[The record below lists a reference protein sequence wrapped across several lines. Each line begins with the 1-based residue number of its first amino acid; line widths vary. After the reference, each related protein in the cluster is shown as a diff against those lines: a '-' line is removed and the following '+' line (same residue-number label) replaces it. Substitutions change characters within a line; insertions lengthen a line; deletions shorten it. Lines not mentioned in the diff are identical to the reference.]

1 MAKIIKISDKPTF
14 DVQEFTIENICD
26 EGILFI
32 RSKFIFKFDNVF
44 GNLENRSR
52 VLRFDKEE
60 SEIVEQVISAS
71 IDSGFCGKI
80 VWKTKLTSKGFKLY
94 KSDNDIV
101 FLTQKLR
108 DCQQLHLFPS
118 PAGNYYNRV
127 YDEDGNLVGGTN
139 QTDLQPDIIFSL

>member
-14 DVQEFTIENICD
+14 DVQQFTIEKVSD
-26 EGILFI
+26 EGVLFV
-32 RSKFIFKFDNVF
+32 RSQSIFKFDSVF

-52 VLRFDKEE
+52 LLRLDREE

-71 IDSGFCGKI
+71 IDSGFCGHI
-80 VWKTKLTSKGFKLY
+80 VWKTKLTKKGFELY
-94 KSDNDIV
+94 KDTRDLV
-101 FLTQKLR
+101 FLAQKLK

-127 YDEDGNLVGGTN
+127 YDENGNLVGGTN
-139 QTDLQPDIIFSL
+139 QTDLEPHIIFSL